1 LSDWTASAT
10 TPARRRRLPAGL
22 SGLWDLAYNLWWA
35 WHPEAARL
43 FAQLDPD
50 RWERSRHN
58 PVAVLREVEE
68 ERLRAAAEDPVFR
81 AACAEV
87 LAAFQAAVRP
97 PAVAAG
103 DGARPPGIVAYASA
117 EFALAPCL
125 PTYAGGLGVLAGDV
139 LKSASD
145 LALPV
150 VGVTLLYREG
160 YFRQVLDAAGRQ
172 HEAYDPVD
180 PEALPLELVRDG
192 EGPPLTVTVPFPGRE
207 VAVQIWRAR
216 VGRASLLL
224 LDAAL
229 PQNTPEDRRI
239 AARLYG
245 GDQET
250 RLQQELLLGVGG
262 HRALAALGIGAEV
275 FHLNEGHSALLVLER
290 LRALREGGL
299 AFEEARRRTAAAV
312 VFTTHTPVPAGHDV
326 FPPDLARGYLAP
338 LAAAAGVEPD
348 ALLALGR
355 VDPADPHEPF
365 SMTALALRCSARRT
379 AVSPLHESVTRRM
392 WGRLWPE
399 AAEAAV
405 PIGHVTNGVHLAS
418 WVGPAMARLFDA
430 HLGAAWRHRPHDPE
444 VWRPLASVPD
454 EALWEARAVQR
465 RALVELVN
473 GRLARGAGAV
483 GLRPLDPGAFT
494 VGFARRF
501 ATYKRAT
508 LLLRDPERLARLLG
522 DPARPVQVLF
532 AGKAHPRH
540 EEGKALIQ
548 AVVAHA
554 RDERFA
560 GRLVFLEEYD
570 LALAAALVQGAD
582 LWLNTPRRPEEA
594 SGTSGMKA
602 VANGA
607 LHLSTLDGWWEEAVR
622 LFPGEAFGWAL
633 PVTDGLGLEEQDAR
647 DADALLGLL
656 EGEVVP
662 LFYDRDGRLPR
673 RWLARV
679 KTAIRLLCPRYN
691 THRVL
696 EEYAGQLYAPAVG
709 GPA

>member
-35 WHPEAARL
+35 WHPEASRL
-43 FAQLDPD
+43 FAQLDPEC
-50 RWERSRHN
+50 WERSRHN

-68 ERLRAAAEDPVFR
+68 ERLRAAAEDPAFQ
-81 AACAEV
+81 AACTEV

-97 PAVAAG
+97 PAVSAG
-103 DGARPPGIVAYASA
+103 DGARAPGVVAYASA

-145 LALPV
+145 LGLPV

-160 YFRQVLDAAGRQ
+160 YFRQVLDEAGRQ
-172 HEAYDPVD
+172 RESYDPVD
-180 PEALPLELVRDG
+180 PEALPLEPARGADG
-192 EGPPLTVTVPFPGRE
+192 GAIVTVPFPGRE
-207 VAVQIWRAR
+207 VALQIWQAR
-216 VGRASLLL
+216 VGRATLLL

-239 AARLYG
+239 AARLYD
-245 GDQET
+245 GDRET

-262 HRALAALGIGAEV
+262 HRALAALGIRAEV

-290 LRALREGGL
+290 LRAWREEGL
-299 AFEEARRRTAAAV
+299 AFEEACRRAAASV

-326 FPPDLARGYLAP
+326 FPPDLARRYLEP

-348 ALLALGR
+348 ALVALGR

-365 SMTALALRCSARRT
+365 SMTALAMRCSARRT
-379 AVSPLHESVTRRM
+379 AVSPLHEAVTRRM
-392 WGRLWPE
+392 WRRLWPE
-399 AAEAAV
+399 VEEAAV
-405 PIGHVTNGVHLAS
+405 SIGHVTNGVHLAA

-444 VWRPLASVPD
+444 VWRPLAAVPD

-465 RALVELVN
+465 RTLVELVN

-483 GLRPLDPGAFT
+483 GLSPLDPEAFT

-522 DPARPVQVLF
+522 DPARPVQILF

-554 RDERFA
+554 RDERFG

-633 PVTDGLGLEEQDAR
+633 PVTDVLGLEEQDAR

-662 LFYDRDGRLPR
+662 LFYDRDGALPR

-679 KTAIRLLCPRYN
+679 KTAIRRLCPRYN

-696 EEYAGQLYAPAVG
+696 EEYVAELYAPVVAG
-709 GPA
+709 RA